1 MAEARWLARASRDRR
16 LRVGLIILGALAL
29 SAVLAPWLSPYDPA
43 AQPDPVGL
51 KLHAPSFA
59 HPMGTDP
66 FSRDVLSRVMTG
78 SGVSLGIALGAAA
91 IALMLGTLWGAFAGW
106 RGGRLDSAMMR
117 CVDAGLGL
125 PRVLLLILVLALW
138 GSLTPLSLALV
149 LGLTGWF
156 VTSRLVRA
164 EVRAARALPH
174 VLAAR
179 ALGATEWH
187 ILRIHILPA
196 AAGPA
201 LVAAALGASHVL
213 VLEAGLAVIG
223 LGLAP
228 PAASWGTVLYDGF
241 TDLHLYWWLVV
252 FPGAAILSASAALT
266 AVADALREA
275 ADPRTPPAP

>member
-1 MAEARWLARASRDRR
+1 MAEARWLARAVRDRR
-16 LRVGLIILGALAL
+16 LRTGVAIVGTLAL
-29 SAVLAPWLSPYDPA
+29 SAALAPWLAPYDPA
-43 AQPDPVGL
+43 SQPDPVGL
-51 KLHAPSFA
+51 KLQGPSLA
-59 HPMGTDP
+59 HVMGTDP
-66 FSRDVLSRVMTG
+66 FSRDVFSRLLTG

-91 IALMLGTLWGAFAGW
+91 IALLLGTAWGAFAGW
-106 RGGRLDSAMMR
+106 RGGRTDGVMMR

-138 GSLTPLSLALV
+138 GSLTPAILALV

-156 VTSRLVRA
+156 ATSRLVRA
-164 EVRAARALPH
+164 EVRAARSLPH

-179 ALGATEWH
+179 ALGANDWH
-187 ILRIHILPA
+187 IFRVHVMPA

-252 FPGAAILSASAALT
+252 FPGAAILLASASLT

-275 ADPRTPPAP
+275 ADPRTPPVP